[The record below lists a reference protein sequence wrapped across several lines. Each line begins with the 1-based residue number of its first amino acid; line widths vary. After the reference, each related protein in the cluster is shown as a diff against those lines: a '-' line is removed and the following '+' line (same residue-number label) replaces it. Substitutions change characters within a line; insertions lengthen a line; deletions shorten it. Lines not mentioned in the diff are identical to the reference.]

1 MPLTF
6 DASSFAF
13 NDAAAVY
20 SQTTAYTVA
29 LWVNRAATT
38 SNLTAFSEGNRSNNS
53 PIFVLGTGSTSGK
66 IWLISR
72 NDAGTLSI
80 GINSNTLTVFDGTW
94 HHVAYTQNASGVWQ
108 LYVDGVAD
116 ATAHGSFTPGVMTTN
131 CACVGALR
139 AGSTSTTFNG
149 GSCAHTA
156 TWARQLSAQE
166 IVSLAA
172 GMSPALLGPVHY
184 WPLNISE
191 ASLPDLASGHAPLAL
206 GNTPTTST
214 SNPRVG
220 ISPLRLRT

>member
-20 SQTTAYTVA
+20 SQLTAYTVA

-72 NDAGTLSI
+72 NDGGTS
-80 GINSNTLTVFDGTW
+80 GVNINSNTLTVFDGTW
-94 HHVAYTQNASGVWQ
+94 HHVAYTQNAAGAWQ
-108 LYVDGVAD
+108 VYVDGVAD
-116 ATAHGSFTPGVMTTN
+116 ATANGSFTPGQTTLTDV
-131 CACVGALR
+131 CVGAFR
-139 AGSTSTTFNG
+139 TTSTFQTFNG
-149 GSCAHTA
+149 GSVGYPA
-156 TWARQLSAQE
+156 TWLRRLSAQE